1 MLLIMRLPKIIYSH
15 GKDVLFNGKKQ
26 QDYEQ
31 GICIDGRY
39 YFHQILDLGEE
50 KGCALTCLAML
61 FSNYKKKKITPVQ
74 VYRWNMNSYRVYWDV
89 VFLRAQLQWNE
100 TSVQYQTD
108 EEKLRTIKNL
118 LAQHPEGVV
127 GQFRDERQEVGGL
140 HYVLLEKVE
149 QLNAEGVV
157 CADPMGRGDAHRGEL
172 PLTETYAWSKY
183 GREKT
188 LTHLERIIFVRHT
201 SNKIIAKQF
210 IKKKLRFLKYCLPL
224 VARNKFLIYKYTNHW
239 PDTKQPVTFIDKLL
253 VYMWS
258 DKMEEYSRFAD
269 KIAVRE
275 YVRNT
280 VGEQYLTKFYG
291 RYTSLQQVDFAKLPA
306 KFYVKANHGCGWNL
320 PGENKEEF
328 CQHLAQ
334 NEQQIQSWL
343 KDNLWN
349 RNGERQYKNIKP
361 AIFIEEYLPL
371 FWPRDTM
378 LRVFCFGGKPAF
390 INISRGFAGEEM
402 GGVNLWYDTAWQ
414 PQPCLMNYPGVEC
427 QVDKPA
433 NLQEILS
440 VATKLATPFPFVRV
454 DLYNLG
460 GKRVVFSEV
469 TLTPSADRAIIHS
482 PAWDK
487 KLGDM
492 FPLA

>member
-1 MLLIMRLPKIIYSH
+1 MLLIRRLPRMIYAH
-15 GKDVLFNGKKQ
+15 GRDVLFKGKKQ
-26 QDYEQ
+26 INYES
-31 GICIDGRY
+31 GICKQGRY
-39 YFHQILDLGEE
+39 YFHQLLDLGEE

-61 FSNYKKKKITPVQ
+61 FSNYKKQRITPVQ
-74 VYRWNMNSYRVYWDV
+74 VYGWNMNSYKVYWKV
-89 VFLRAQLQWNE
+89 VFGRAKLQRGE
-100 TSVQYQTD
+100 VSLQYKTVQ
-108 EEKLRTIKNL
+108 EKMAAINNL
-118 LAQHPEGVV
+118 LAQHQEGVI
-127 GQFRDERQEVGGL
+127 GEFKDAKRDMNGL
-140 HYVLLEKVE
+140 HYVLLEQGE
-149 QLNAEGVV
+149 QSRLEPFV
-157 CADPMGRGDAHRGEL
+157 CVDPMGRGDDYRGAL
-172 PLTETYAWSKY
+172 PLSQTYAWQKFGGEESLNYLNKLIY
-183 GREKT
+183 
-188 LTHLERIIFVRHT
+188 IQHT
-201 SNKIIAKQF
+201 SYKIV
-210 IKKKLRFLKYCLPL
+210 IKRLVRQKVRFLKYAIPL
-224 VARNKFLIYKYTNHW
+224 RVRTKILIYQYTHHW
-239 PDTKQPVTFIDKLL
+239 PNIQQPITYVDKLL
-253 VYMWS
+253 KYMWS
-258 DKMEEYSRFAD
+258 DEMEGYSKYAD
-269 KIAVRE
+269 KIAVRD
-275 YVRNT
+275 YVAGT
-280 VGEQYLTKFYG
+280 IGKQYLTKFYG
-291 RYTSLQQVDFAKLPA
+291 SYTSLQQVDFARLPA

-328 CQHLAQ
+328 CQHLAR

-349 RNGERQYKNIKP
+349 RNGERQYKKIKP
-361 AIFIEEYLPL
+361 AVFIEEYLPL
-371 FWPRDTM
+371 FWPRDIM

-390 INISRGFAGEEM
+390 INLSRGFAGEEM

-460 GKRVVFSEV
+460 GKRVVFSEL

-492 FPLA
+492 FPLE